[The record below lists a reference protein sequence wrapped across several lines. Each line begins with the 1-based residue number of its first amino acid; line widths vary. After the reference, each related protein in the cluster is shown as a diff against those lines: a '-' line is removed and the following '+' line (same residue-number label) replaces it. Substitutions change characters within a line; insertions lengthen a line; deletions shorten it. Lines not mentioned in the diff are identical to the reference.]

1 LKAVREAADKRNAGV
16 LMVEQ
21 HARKALAYADRA
33 LVMQRGRIVLDLS
46 GDEARARIHE
56 IEETYMTRSA
66 ESLEE

>member
-1 LKAVREAADKRNAGV
+1 
-16 LMVEQ
+16 
-21 HARKALAYADRA
+21 
-33 LVMQRGRIVLDLS
+33 VMQRGRIVLDLS